1 MSNPYTPKI
10 PLTPEETDLCK
21 QIIFTKPYGYVP
33 QEVIDASSDAA
44 YHLMRSLIN
53 RNAIP
58 DIRLRYFKDPNLNSH
73 IKKSHQQIFEQ
84 NGTTGIAIFRHQGFI
99 PFLKYF
105 VFGPDLPDPV
115 IEGFIQIVER
125 EQYISGSDMPGLEK
139 FARDE
144 TRRFD
149 LVPHKA
155 SEEFYKLSLE
165 CGINKDLS
173 QMIRNA
179 IHTIR

>member
-1 MSNPYTPKI
+1 M
-10 PLTPEETDLCK
+10 
-21 QIIFTKPYGYVP
+21 
-33 QEVIDASSDAA
+33 
-44 YHLMRSLIN
+44 
-53 RNAIP
+53 
-58 DIRLRYFKDPNLNSH
+58 
-73 IKKSHQQIFEQ
+73 
-84 NGTTGIAIFRHQGFI
+84 
-99 PFLKYF
+99 
-105 VFGPDLPDPV
+105 